1 MKIIIS
7 PTKTMKRKKYQVQ
20 SSQPF
25 FENKAE
31 VLRDILKGYSL
42 DQIKKDFKTSDKL
55 TNTVYNYF
63 NEPKQKITAINLYE
77 GLAFKNMDL
86 EIFTKSD
93 FDYLEK
99 HVLIL
104 SAMYGAL
111 RPSDLI
117 LEYRL
122 DYVMKFEIDLYDYW
136 QKSLNDLIAKEDV
149 IINLASQE
157 FSKGIDHPNIIN
169 IHLLDELGRNLSTQ
183 AKMGRGDM
191 VRYIVLNKISEPVL
205 LKNYNNLGYKFIE
218 EESDEFNYTFSK
230 Q

>member
-86 EIFTKSD
+86 ETFTKSD